1 MRLKGKVAIVTGGGA
16 GIGRAVSEI
25 FGREGASVVV
35 ADIDPSRGEEVVGMI
50 RRSGAEAAFVR
61 VDVSKTADVKAMAAE
76 AVQRYGGVDILFNN
90 AAIQL
95 HGQDARAHELS
106 EDAWDRTMLVN
117 LRGVWLCSKYTI
129 PAMLKRNGGSI
140 IHGGSPTGLTG
151 CAPTYTAYSASK
163 GGVIALTRVMAADY
177 GKNNIRVI
185 SSFGLANCRL

>member
-1 MRLKGKVAIVTGGGA
+1 MSKGATMRLKGKVAIVTGGGA

-35 ADIDPSRGEEVVGMI
+35 AEIDPSRGEEVVGMI

-140 IHGGSPTGLTG
+140 IHGGSPT
-151 CAPTYTAYSASK
+151 
-163 GGVIALTRVMAADY
+163 
-177 GKNNIRVI
+177 
-185 SSFGLANCRL
+185 